1 MTISETWLLPDGVAD
16 ILPEQAQVIET
27 LRREA
32 LDFLA
37 VRGYQLVYTP
47 LIEYIESL
55 SSLSES
61 NQDLDLVTFKVI
73 DQLSGRLLGVRADMT
88 PQVARIDAH
97 VRPIEGVA
105 RYCYAGTVLHTK
117 PQNFNATRA
126 PLQLGAE
133 LYGHESIEADVEMID
148 VMLALIEHTHTL
160 DGAHLDLGHV
170 GLFRSLV
177 KRAGLN
183 KNTESQLSDIYQ
195 RKALPELEEFT
206 QDLVMGTDFYALG
219 RYASDL
225 DALQIHLSQ
234 DILNDVDF
242 KNEFDAIKTTLTQI
256 QSRWSNLNIGVD
268 VVELRSYHYH
278 TGLMYAIYAPNR
290 AAPLAQGGR
299 YDGIG
304 EHFGRARPATGFSC
318 DLYALGSAQF
328 AEIETIV
335 APNSKDQ
342 DLFTAI
348 ADARTKGSRVVQLLG
363 NDDLSSVPYAT
374 HQMVSQ
380 NGQWVV
386 QSLT

>member
-16 ILPEQAQVIET
+16 VLPEQAQVVET

-47 LIEYIESL
+47 FIEYIESL
-55 SSLSES
+55 SLLSES

-97 VRPIEGVA
+97 VRPVEGVA
-105 RYCYAGTVLHTK
+105 RYCYAGSVLHTK

-133 LYGHESIEADVEMID
+133 LYGHDSIEADVEMVN

-160 DGAHLDLGHV
+160 EGAHLDLGHV

-177 KRAGLN
+177 KHAGLN
-183 KNTESQLSDIYQ
+183 KNTESELSDLYQ

-206 QDLVMGTDFYALG
+206 QSLAMGADFYALG

-225 DALQIHLSQ
+225 DALQAHLSQ
-234 DILNDVDF
+234 EILNDVDF
-242 KNEFDAIKTTLTQI
+242 KIAFDALKTTLAQI
-256 QSRWSNLNIGVD
+256 QSSWPNLNVGVD

-318 DLYALGSAQF
+318 DLYALGATQF
-328 AEIETIV
+328 VDIETVV
-335 APNSKDQ
+335 APKGNQQ
-342 DLFTAI
+342 DLFNAI
-348 ADARTKGSRVVQLLG
+348 ADARSKGLRVVQLLG

-380 NGQWVV
+380 NGQWVIEKI
-386 QSLT
+386 

>member
-16 ILPEQAQVIET
+16 VLPEQAQVVET

-47 LIEYIESL
+47 FIEYIESL

-133 LYGHESIEADVEMID
+133 LYGHDSIEADVEMID
-148 VMLALIEHTHTL
+148 VMLGLIEQAHTL
-160 DGAHLDLGHV
+160 EGAHLDLGHV

-183 KNTESQLSDIYQ
+183 KNTENQLSDLYQ
-195 RKALPELEEFT
+195 RKALPELADFT
-206 QDLVMGTDFYALG
+206 QDLSMGSDFYALG

-225 DALQIHLSQ
+225 GALKANLSQ
-234 DILNDVDF
+234 DILNDADF
-242 KNEFDAIKTTLTQI
+242 KAAFEALESTFTQI
-256 QSRWSNLNIGVD
+256 QSKWSNLNIGID
-268 VVELRSYHYH
+268 VIELRSYHYH

-304 EHFGRARPATGFSC
+304 EHFGRSRPATGFSC
-318 DLYALGSAQF
+318 DLYALGSTQF
-328 AEIETIV
+328 TEIETIV
-335 APNSKDQ
+335 APCGNDQ
-342 DLFTAI
+342 NLLKAI
-348 ADARTKGSRVVQLLG
+348 ADARHQGMRVVQLLG
-363 NDDLSSVPYAT
+363 KDDLNSVPYAT

-380 NGQWVV
+380 NGQWVIEKI
-386 QSLT
+386 

>member
-16 ILPEQAQVIET
+16 VLPEQAQVVET

-47 LIEYIESL
+47 FIEYIESL

-133 LYGHESIEADVEMID
+133 LYGHDSIEADVEMID
-148 VMLALIEHTHTL
+148 VMLGLIEQAHTL
-160 DGAHLDLGHV
+160 EGAHLDLGHV

-183 KNTESQLSDIYQ
+183 KNTENQLSDLYQ
-195 RKALPELEEFT
+195 RKALPELAEFT
-206 QDLVMGTDFYALG
+206 QDLPMGSDFYALG

-225 DALQIHLSQ
+225 GALKANLSQ
-234 DILNDVDF
+234 DILNDADF
-242 KNEFDAIKTTLTQI
+242 KAAFEALESTFTQI
-256 QSRWSNLNIGVD
+256 QSKWSNLNIGID
-268 VVELRSYHYH
+268 VIELRSYHYH

-304 EHFGRARPATGFSC
+304 EHFGRSRPATGFSC
-318 DLYALGSAQF
+318 DLYALGSTQF
-328 AEIETIV
+328 TEIETIV
-335 APNSKDQ
+335 APRGNDHNLLK
-342 DLFTAI
+342 AI
-348 ADARTKGSRVVQLLG
+348 ADARHQGMRVVQLLG
-363 NDDLSSVPYAT
+363 KDDLNSVPYAT

-380 NGQWVV
+380 NGQWVIEKI
-386 QSLT
+386 

>member
-16 ILPEQAQVIET
+16 VLPEQAQVVET

-47 LIEYIESL
+47 FIEYIESL

-133 LYGHESIEADVEMID
+133 LYGHDSIEADVEMID
-148 VMLALIEHTHTL
+148 VMLGLIEQAHTL
-160 DGAHLDLGHV
+160 EGAHLDLGHV

-183 KNTESQLSDIYQ
+183 KNTENQLSDLYQ
-195 RKALPELEEFT
+195 RKALPELADFT
-206 QDLVMGTDFYALG
+206 QDLSMGSDFYALG

-225 DALQIHLSQ
+225 GALKANLSQ
-234 DILNDVDF
+234 DILNDADF
-242 KNEFDAIKTTLTQI
+242 KAAFEALESTFTQI
-256 QSRWSNLNIGVD
+256 QSKWSNLNIGID
-268 VVELRSYHYH
+268 VIELRSYHYH

-304 EHFGRARPATGFSC
+304 EHFGRSRPATGFSC
-318 DLYALGSAQF
+318 DLYALGSTQF
-328 AEIETIV
+328 TKIETIV
-335 APNSKDQ
+335 APRGNDQ
-342 DLFTAI
+342 NLLKAI
-348 ADARTKGSRVVQLLG
+348 ADARHQGMRVVQLLG
-363 NDDLSSVPYAT
+363 KDDLNSVPYAT

-380 NGQWVV
+380 NGQWVIEKI
-386 QSLT
+386 